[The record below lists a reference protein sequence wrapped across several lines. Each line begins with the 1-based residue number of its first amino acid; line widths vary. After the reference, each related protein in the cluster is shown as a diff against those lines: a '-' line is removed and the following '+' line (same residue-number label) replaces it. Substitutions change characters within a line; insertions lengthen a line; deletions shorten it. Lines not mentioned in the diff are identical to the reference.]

1 MPKTLEERLNAHP
14 ELKAQLLALLELA
27 ESDIPS
33 ADEVEER
40 TVEPIRSLG
49 RQVIQDWAKQQE
61 QTFTE
66 EIEKRFGDKLK
77 LRKTHAYDRQV
88 FMLQSCDNGLP
99 PQEVIASTQ

>member
-27 ESDIPS
+27 ESDITS

-49 RQVIQDWAKQQE
+49 CQVIQDWAKQQE
-61 QTFTE
+61 QKISQCVRE
-66 EIEKRFGDKLK
+66 AIGQELEQKSVRE
-77 LRKTHAYDRQV
+77 AVRQA
-88 FMLQSCDNGLP
+88 LEQKGKKNSNGP
-99 PQEVIASTQ
+99 RRTVR

>member
-27 ESDIPS
+27 ESDIER

-49 RQVIQDWAKQQE
+49 RQVIQDWAEQQE
-61 QTFTE
+61 QKISQSVREAVGQELSQKGKKNSTGPRRTE
-66 EIEKRFGDKLK
+66 R
-77 LRKTHAYDRQV
+77 
-88 FMLQSCDNGLP
+88 
-99 PQEVIASTQ
+99 

>member
-27 ESDIPS
+27 ESDITS

-49 RQVIQDWAKQQE
+49 RQVIHDWAKQQE
-61 QTFTE
+61 QKISQSVRETIGQELEHKSVQEAVRQALEQKGKKNSTGPRHTE
-66 EIEKRFGDKLK
+66 R
-77 LRKTHAYDRQV
+77 
-88 FMLQSCDNGLP
+88 
-99 PQEVIASTQ
+99 